1 MSAPANDR
9 STFKELVELA
19 ADGSDE
25 AIWTLLDRYSKNILR
40 VVRRHLP
47 AEIRSK
53 VDSTDIVQSV
63 WKSLL
68 RNEARF
74 DSDCSPEQLIAYL
87 AGMARLK
94 VYETHRHFTTMKG
107 DVHRERSL
115 SSHAEDPTGPVE
127 VRDNRT
133 PRPDVIASARDNW
146 SRAIDISGERG
157 RRIVDMR
164 LRGLT
169 LSEISAEMNIS
180 LSTVRR
186 ALDALLQSLST

>member
-1 MSAPANDR
+1 MTPHADDK

-19 ADGSDE
+19 AEGSDE
-25 AIWTLLDRYSKNILR
+25 AIWTLLQRYSKNILR

-47 AEIRSK
+47 AEIRAK

-68 RNEARF
+68 RNETKF
-74 DSDCSPEQLIAYL
+74 DADCSPEQLIAYL

-107 DVHRERSL
+107 DVHREQSL
-115 SSHAEDPTGPVE
+115 SAQTTDQTEPIE
-127 VRDNRT
+127 VRDQRT

-146 SRAIDISGERG
+146 TRAIDATGERG
-157 RRIVDMR
+157 RMIVDMR

-169 LSEISAEMNIS
+169 LTEISAEMNIS

-186 ALDALLQSLST
+186 TLDALLHSLST

>member
-1 MSAPANDR
+1 MSAPINDR

-19 ADGSDE
+19 AEGSDE
-25 AIWTLLDRYSKNILR
+25 AVWTLLQRYSKNILR

-47 AEIRSK
+47 AEIRAK

-68 RNEARF
+68 RNETRF
-74 DSDCSPEQLIAYL
+74 DSDCSPDQLIAYL

-107 DVHRERSL
+107 DVHREQSL
-115 SSHAEDPTGPVE
+115 SSHAEGSTEQVE
-127 VRDNRT
+127 VRDRRT
-133 PRPDVIASARDNW
+133 SQPDVIASARDNW
-146 SRAIDISGERG
+146 THAIDASGERG
-157 RRIVDMR
+157 RMIVDMR

-169 LSEISAEMNIS
+169 LSEISAEMNVS

-186 ALDALLQSLST
+186 VLDALLQSLST

>member
-1 MSAPANDR
+1 MSAPTNDG

-25 AIWTLLDRYSKNILR
+25 AVWALLDRYSKNILR

-87 AGMARLK
+87 AGMPRLK

-107 DVHRERSL
+107 DVHREQSIN
-115 SSHAEDPTGPVE
+115 SHAEDPARTVE
-127 VRDNRT
+127 VNDNRT

-146 SRAIDISGERG
+146 TRAIDITGERG
-157 RRIVDMR
+157 RTIVDMR

-169 LSEISAEMNIS
+169 LSEISTEMNVS

-186 ALDALLQSLST
+186 VLDTLLQSLST

>member
-1 MSAPANDR
+1 MPAPANDR
-9 STFKELVELA
+9 STFKDLVEQA
-19 ADGSDE
+19 ANGSEE
-25 AIWTLLDRYSKNILR
+25 AIWALLERYSKNILR

-107 DVHRERSL
+107 DVHREQSL
-115 SSHAEDPTGPVE
+115 NAHAENLTRPIE

-133 PRPDVIASARDNW
+133 PRPDVIATVRDNW
-146 SRAIDISGERG
+146 THAIDVTGERG
-157 RRIVDMR
+157 RKIVDMR

-169 LSEISAEMNIS
+169 LSEISAEMNVS

-186 ALDALLQSLST
+186 VLDALLQSLSA

>member
-1 MSAPANDR
+1 MSAPTNDR

-25 AIWTLLDRYSKNILR
+25 AVWTLLDRYSKNILR

-107 DVHRERSL
+107 DVHREQSL
-115 SSHAEDPTGPVE
+115 SSHAEDPARTVE
-127 VRDNRT
+127 VNDNRT
-133 PRPDVIASARDNW
+133 PRPDVIASARENW
-146 SRAIDISGERG
+146 TRAIDITGERG
-157 RRIVDMR
+157 RKIVDMR

-169 LSEISAEMNIS
+169 LLEISTEMNVS

-186 ALDALLQSLST
+186 VLDALLQSLST

>member
-1 MSAPANDR
+1 MSTPPQ
-9 STFKELVELA
+9 STFKELIELA
-19 ADGSDE
+19 ANGSDE
-25 AIWTLLDRYSKNILR
+25 AVWMLLDRYSKNVLR

-63 WKSLL
+63 WKSLF
-68 RNEARF
+68 RNQAKF
-74 DSDCSPEQLIAYL
+74 DADCSPEQLIAYL

-107 DVHRERSL
+107 DVRREQSQPPGRD
-115 SSHAEDPTGPVE
+115 AEAFE
-127 VRDNRT
+127 ARDHRT
-133 PRPDVIASARDNW
+133 PRPDVIACARDNW
-146 SRAIDISGERG
+146 ARAIGAFGDRG
-157 RRIVDMR
+157 QTIVNLR

-169 LSEISAEMNIS
+169 LSEIAVEMNLS

-186 ALDALLQSLST
+186 VLDALLQSLSI

>member
-1 MSAPANDR
+1 MTAHADDK

-19 ADGSDE
+19 AEGSDE
-25 AIWTLLDRYSKNILR
+25 AIWTLLQRYSKNILR

-47 AEIRSK
+47 AEIRTK

-68 RNEARF
+68 RNETKF
-74 DSDCSPEQLIAYL
+74 DTDCSPEQLIAYL

-107 DVHRERSL
+107 DVHREQSL
-115 SSHAEDPTGPVE
+115 NAQTTDQTEPIE
-127 VRDNRT
+127 VRDRRT

-146 SRAIDISGERG
+146 TRAIDATGDRG
-157 RRIVDMR
+157 RMIVDMR

-186 ALDALLQSLST
+186 TLDALLHSLST

>member
-1 MSAPANDR
+1 MPMPADDK
-9 STFKELVELA
+9 STFKDLVERA
-19 ADGSDE
+19 ADGSEE
-25 AIWTLLDRYSKNILR
+25 AVWTLLERYSKNILR

-74 DSDCSPEQLIAYL
+74 DSACSPEQLIAYL

-94 VYETHRHFTTMKG
+94 VYETHRHFTTLKG
-107 DVHRERSL
+107 DVHREQSL
-115 SSHAEDPTGPVE
+115 GTYSEDSTGPVE
-127 VRDNRT
+127 VRDNRM
-133 PRPDVIASARDNW
+133 PRPDVLASARDNW
-146 SRAIDISGERG
+146 THAIDISGDRG

-169 LSEISAEMNIS
+169 LSEISAAMNVS

-186 ALDALLQSLST
+186 VLDALLQSLSA

>member
-1 MSAPANDR
+1 MPTPADDR
-9 STFKELVELA
+9 STFKDLVERA
-19 ADGSDE
+19 ADGSEE
-25 AIWTLLDRYSKNILR
+25 AVWTLLERYSKNILR
-40 VVRRHLP
+40 IVRRHLP

-68 RNEARF
+68 RNEAKF
-74 DSDCSPEQLIAYL
+74 DSASSPEQLIAYL

-94 VYETHRHFTTMKG
+94 VYETHRHFTTLKG
-107 DVHRERSL
+107 DVHREQSL
-115 SSHAEDPTGPVE
+115 GAHSEDSTGPVE

-146 SRAIDISGERG
+146 THAIDISGERG

-169 LSEISAEMNIS
+169 LSEISSEMNVS

-186 ALDALLQSLST
+186 VLDALLQSLSV